1 MFFRVSDAV
10 FIESAYIS
18 GDAKMSVS
26 VRQTGVN
33 GARGGALGTSTVE
46 ALVGVPGGLFV
57 RHRGAWN
64 LIPWANV
71 KSARLV
77 EAPPEIVEAAG
88 PIEDDGPGAYLRRQE
103 PGPGVSVTATPVPFA
118 PVESVAEPVK
128 RSPGR
133 PKKVNPIDGSI
144 TPAATERGP
153 DEDVDALVGP
163 LLPPQRDEM
172 GVLIEVAAASGPPI
186 TCGACGATFP
196 QGSNHVCHKVE

>member
-26 VRQTGVN
+26 VRPIEVGGR
-33 GARGGALGTSTVE
+33 GAAMGTSTVE
-46 ALVGVPGGLFV
+46 ALVGVPGGLCV

-64 LIPWANV
+64 LVPWANV
-71 KSARLV
+71 KSARLI
-77 EAPPEIVEAAG
+77 ESPPEIVEADG
-88 PIEDDGPGAYLRRQE
+88 PIEDDGPGAYLRLQD
-103 PGPGVSVTATPVPFA
+103 PGPVNSGGSVATTPIPLA

-133 PKKVNPIDGSI
+133 PKKVKPIDGSI
-144 TPAATERGP
+144 TPAATERAP

-163 LLPPQRDEM
+163 SLPHRDEM
-172 GVLIEVAAASGPPI
+172 GVLVEAARGNGPPI
-186 TCGACGATFP
+186 TCGACRST
-196 QGSNHVCHKVE
+196 